1 MMAGRLL
8 TTLGVVV
15 VLAGFTWAEDGDGG
29 GAKKK
34 HHAAHGLV
42 TDVASDGSAITVAV
56 RPHHKK
62 NAPAPATPV
71 TPVEKKFKIDK
82 ETKILFVSGKKGER
96 QFTPATFAD
105 LHKGEHVAVVF
116 RAGQSDLADK
126 VVIVK
131 HKKKA
136 A

>member
-1 MMAGRLL
+1 MVGCRLL
-8 TTLGVVV
+8 TSIGVIVAV
-15 VLAGFTWAEDGDGG
+15 AGFASAADGDGG

-34 HHAAHGLV
+34 HHGAHGQV
-42 TDVASDGSAITVAV
+42 TDVASDGSTITVAV
-56 RPHHKK
+56 RPHRNK
-62 NAPAPATPV
+62 NAPAPATPPA
-71 TPVEKKFKIDK
+71 PVEKKFKIDK
-82 ETKILFVSGKKGER
+82 DTKIQFVSGKKGER

-105 LHKGEHVAVVF
+105 LHKGEHVLVIF

-126 VVIVK
+126 VAIVK

>member
-1 MMAGRLL
+1 
-8 TTLGVVV
+8 
-15 VLAGFTWAEDGDGG
+15 
-29 GAKKK
+29 
-34 HHAAHGLV
+34 
-42 TDVASDGSAITVAV
+42 
-56 RPHHKK
+56 
-62 NAPAPATPV
+62 
-71 TPVEKKFKIDK
+71 VEKKFKIDK
-82 ETKILFVSGKKGER
+82 DTKILFVSGKKGER
-96 QFTPATFAD
+96 QFTPATFTD